1 MKTIKILLEDHQE
14 IFDDETENELRASI
28 QEVVS
33 QFLEDFELIEVN
45 ISDDWGNSPYK
56 KK

>member
-14 IFDDETENELRASI
+14 IFDDETEGELRASI

-33 QFLEDFELIEVN
+33 QFLEDFELVEVN

>member
-14 IFDDETENELRASI
+14 IFDDETEGELKASI

-33 QFLEDFELIEVN
+33 QFLEDFELVEIN
-45 ISDDWGNSPYK
+45 ISDDWEKSPYK

>member
-33 QFLEDFELIEVN
+33 QFLEDFELVEVN

>member
-14 IFDDETENELRASI
+14 IFDDETEEELRASI
-28 QEVVS
+28 QEVVN
-33 QFLEDFELIEVN
+33 QFLEDFELVEVN
-45 ISDDWGNSPYK
+45 ISDDWEKSPYK